1 MVEFH
6 IADHFQQRFLF
17 KGLRSV
23 VNMGSAVLIGIS
35 IFGFALSQSQANNPI
50 VIDQVRSSGYVTRE
64 KRSEEERGKSNQ
76 TVDLNVN
83 INFVTFNL
91 FMFVDHNIEMQRF
104 YLSYFLLVESE
115 LQHLKICYLFF
126 YPVTLLPF

>member
-1 MVEFH
+1 LVEFH

-35 IFGFALSQSQANNPI
+35 IFGFALSQSQTNNPI

-64 KRSEEERGKSNQ
+64 KRSDKERGK
-76 TVDLNVN
+76 
-83 INFVTFNL
+83 IKVTKL
-91 FMFVDHNIEMQRF
+91 
-104 YLSYFLLVESE
+104 
-115 LQHLKICYLFF
+115 
-126 YPVTLLPF
+126 